1 MKRLKIG
8 RNENGG
14 RDFVIGD
21 LHGAIERLYQF
32 MDFIKFDKTKDR
44 IFSVGDL
51 IDRGPQSLECLMLIY
66 EPWFF
71 AVKGNHEQLMSDFFF
86 NGPTGMWWAPN
97 GGSWGIQYAY
107 PHNPDDEAAVVRD
120 AAKKANELPVM
131 MTVEKQDGG
140 FFHVIHA
147 ELSSPVALSDKS
159 LDDEEIFR
167 YVTEAPSADGQTVI
181 WGRYIFMPLYGA
193 KYDADRHAKLFD
205 SQEVKVM
212 FGPNLSHIYSGHT
225 IMRNPT
231 RFKGQTNLD
240 TGAYRSIREVATG
253 PYGKIREP
261 DEWAALTVTEPSTD
275 LFWKVN
281 ELGVTSILPTVIA

>member
-1 MKRLKIG
+1 MRHRIG
-8 RNENGG
+8 KNENGG

-32 MDFIKFDKTKDR
+32 MAFINFDKTKDR

-51 IDRGPQSLECLMLIY
+51 VDRGPNSLECLMLIY

-71 AVKGNHEQLMSDFFF
+71 AVRGNHEQLMADFFF

-120 AAKKANELPVM
+120 AVKKANELPLM
-131 MTVEKQDGG
+131 LTVKKQDGG

-147 ELSSPVALSDKS
+147 ELSSPVELSDED
-159 LDDEEIFR
+159 LDNEETLN
-167 YVTEAPSADGQTVI
+167 YVARAPSADGESII
-181 WGRYIFMPLYGA
+181 WGRYIFLPLYGA
-193 KYDADRHAKLFD
+193 KYDKDRHSKYFEGSDAGT
-205 SQEVKVM
+205 M
-212 FGPNLSHIYSGHT
+212 FGPKLSHIYSGHT
-225 IMRNPT
+225 IMRHPT

-240 TGAYRSIREVATG
+240 TGAYRSIREVAN
-253 PYGKIREP
+253 GKSREP
-261 DEWAALTVTEPSTD
+261 DDWAALTVTEPLTD
-275 LFWKVN
+275 KFWKVN
-281 ELGVTSILPTVIA
+281 ELGVHEIEPIVI